1 MRLTTYYLGAC
12 HTCRQYVNL
21 SNVDI
26 DYAEECLT
34 HWAKHAGHEG
44 HDIQASTEYDPI
56 LEIKLRGE
64 EPVDYLGHDEWTTKT
79 TGPPYECMNEDDGW
93 SYNGARFERSE

>member
-1 MRLTTYYLGAC
+1 ME
-12 HTCRQYVNL
+12 
-21 SNVDI
+21 
-26 DYAEECLT
+26 YAEECLA

-64 EPVDYLGHDEWTTKT
+64 EPVDYLGHDERTTQRIRM
-79 TGPPYECMNEDDGW
+79 PYVCMNEDDG
-93 SYNGARFERSE
+93 YVYERARFE